1 MVWVFGNSHER
12 VAIKDLNDTIY
23 FRQKKQYSNQE
34 FEGSKDLQREIQTGR
49 IIKLEHLPE
58 IKGSIPENLG
68 TSKPEQRNYSIDL
81 SEIRR
86 VITEVVSEQ
95 KSDNVNVRDLVTN
108 LVPIIAETVRQEV
121 SKISIVQGSGS
132 SSGASVQSNAFIGP
146 EYIPEISSVGMKS
159 SISIEGQQVEDAGV
173 SDSLNALRNL
183 NKSA

>member
-12 VAIKDLNDTIY
+12 VAIKDLNDAIY
-23 FRQKKQYSNQE
+23 FRQKKQYSDQE
-34 FEGSKDLQREIQTGR
+34 FESSKDLQREIQKGR

-58 IKGSIPENLG
+58 IKGSMPENLG
-68 TSKPEQRNYSIDL
+68 ESQQQTRNYSIDL

-95 KSDNVNVRDLVTN
+95 KSEGLDIKGLVTN

-121 SKISIVQGSGS
+121 SKISVVQGSSQAVGDQVKTS
-132 SSGASVQSNAFIGP
+132 TFVGP
-146 EYIPEISSVGMKS
+146 EYVPEISSKGMKS
-159 SISIEGQQVEDAGV
+159 NIEIQGQQVEGGGV

-183 NKSA
+183 TKST